1 MKYFLYN
8 TPLYSGKPGLWILM
22 KDLIKQPDGTVTVL
36 GFNDQVLSVQP
47 GGAWH
52 WAPLGTAGQYEKATQ
67 NGAMLVFNPSD
78 QTSQPFAYP
87 FITSE
92 V

>member
-1 MKYFLYN
+1 MKYFIYSM
-8 TPLYSGKPGLWILM
+8 PLYSGKTGTWILM
-22 KDLIKQPDGTVTVL
+22 KDLLKQPDGTVTVQ
-36 GFNDQVLSVQP
+36 GFNDQILSVHP
-47 GGAWH
+47 SGSWS

-87 FITSE
+87 FITS
-92 V
+92 VV